1 MKNTVPH
8 ANWRPGDS
16 DRELEIYLDEIR
28 RALNASYFG
37 VWETVTTLTATATTI
52 WTETMP
58 TDSVWDV
65 EFVVGARA
73 TDGSRAAYRRISR
86 FSRATAGAALMSTDS
101 VGTDQEDVAGWDVTV
116 AASGQAA
123 RLQVTGDAARTV
135 NWKALVRVLEV
146 R

>member
-1 MKNTVPH
+1 MKNTVAH

-28 RALNASYFG
+28 RALNASYFAA
-37 VWETVTTLTATATTI
+37 WETVTATATPTTI
-52 WTETMP
+52 WTDTLP
-58 TDSVWDV
+58 TNSVWDV
-65 EFVVGARA
+65 EFIVVGRA

-86 FSRATAGAALMSTDS
+86 FSCAAGVAALMATDII
-101 VGTDQEDVAGWDVTV
+101 GTDQEDVAAWDVTI

-123 RLQVTGDAARTV
+123 QLQVTGDAARTV